1 MIKIPKFKPTIWW
14 GFETL
19 EAECN
24 CDLDNIE
31 IKNKQI
37 FKSEKERDKVLNKW
51 FENSPYCIKQY
62 TKFCTTVNEQDD
74 NKRKY

>member
-1 MIKIPKFKPTIWW
+1 MIKQFKHIPTIWW

-51 FENSPYCIKQY
+51 FENYPYCIKQY
-62 TKFCTTVNEQDD
+62 TKFCKTVNEQDD